1 MPGDSDKLHWL
12 VRPRT
17 VRGLWWAFGAILLL
31 TVLAQL
37 GIHIKGYYG
46 MDGWFGFGAG
56 YGFLSCL
63 VMVLVAKLLGWL
75 LKRPDDYYFDIGV
88 EDDML
93 PLEGDEHER

>member
-1 MPGDSDKLHWL
+1 

-17 VRGLWWAFGAILLL
+17 IRGLWWAFGAILLL

-37 GIHIKGYYG
+37 GIHVKGYFKV
-46 MDGWFGFGAG
+46 DGWFGFGAV
-56 YGFLSCL
+56 YGFSSCL

-75 LKRPDDYYFDIGV
+75 FKRPEHYYFDIGV

-93 PLEGDEHER
+93 PLKDDEHER